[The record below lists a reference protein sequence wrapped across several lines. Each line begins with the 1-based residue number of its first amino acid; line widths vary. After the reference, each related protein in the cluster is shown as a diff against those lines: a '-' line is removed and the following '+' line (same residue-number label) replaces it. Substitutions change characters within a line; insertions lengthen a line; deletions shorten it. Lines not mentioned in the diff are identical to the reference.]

1 MVSGVIK
8 FFNAEKH
15 FGFVKGDDGKEYFLH
30 ASAVAPGTTLTQ
42 GDKVTFK
49 IVQGDR
55 GEKAEDIVK
64 E

>member
-1 MVSGVIK
+1 MTEGTIK

-15 FGFVKGDDGKEYFLH
+15 FGFVKGEDGKEYFIH
-30 ASAVAPGTTLTQ
+30 ASGVKPGTTLTQ

-55 GEKAEDIVK
+55 GEKAEEVEK
-64 E
+64 V